1 MGAAQARLLGAVVQF
16 LNLDPDYT
24 SSARARANFRLAFKI
39 ALRRLDIPPRK
50 RYSWEGETE
59 EPGDSDAR

>member
-1 MGAAQARLLGAVVQF
+1 MA
-16 LNLDPDYT
+16 
-24 SSARARANFRLAFKI
+24 I

-59 EPGDSDAR
+59 EPGDGDVR